1 MQLVRGLVTPQIQR
15 RMQLPTLQKYL
26 KIKAQ
31 CYLGRNTA
39 LENTEDA
46 EDPQDVAQDPQDV
59 AQDPQDVAQD
69 PQDVAQDPQD
79 VVQDHEEVQDQP
91 GEDARH
97 QETHLSA

>member
-46 EDPQDVAQDPQDV
+46 EDPQDVTQDPQDV
-59 AQDPQDVAQD
+59 AQDPQDAA
-69 PQDVAQDPQD
+69 PRIPRMSPRITRKSRTSLERMLAT
-79 VVQDHEEVQDQP
+79 
-91 GEDARH
+91 R
-97 QETHLSA
+97 

>member
-59 AQDPQDVAQD
+59 AQDPQDVA
-69 PQDVAQDPQD
+69 PRIPRMSPRITRKSRTSLERMLAT
-79 VVQDHEEVQDQP
+79 
-91 GEDARH
+91 R
-97 QETHLSA
+97 

>member
-59 AQDPQDVAQD
+59 APRIPRMSPRITRKSRTSLERMLAT
-69 PQDVAQDPQD
+69 
-79 VVQDHEEVQDQP
+79 
-91 GEDARH
+91 R
-97 QETHLSA
+97 

>member
-59 AQDPQDVAQD
+59 
-69 PQDVAQDPQD
+69 
-79 VVQDHEEVQDQP
+79 VQDHEEVQDQP

-97 QETHLSA
+97 QVAHLSA

>member
-59 AQDPQDVAQD
+59 
-69 PQDVAQDPQD
+69 
-79 VVQDHEEVQDQP
+79 VQDHEEVQDQP

-97 QETHLSA
+97 QVTHLSA

>member
-69 PQDVAQDPQD
+69 PQDV
-79 VVQDHEEVQDQP
+79 VQDHEEVQDQP

-97 QETHLSA
+97 QVTHLSA

>member
-39 LENTEDA
+39 LEHTEDA

-59 AQDPQDVAQD
+59 AQDPQDVA
-69 PQDVAQDPQD
+69 PRIPRMSPRITRKSRTSLERMLAT
-79 VVQDHEEVQDQP
+79 
-91 GEDARH
+91 R
-97 QETHLSA
+97 